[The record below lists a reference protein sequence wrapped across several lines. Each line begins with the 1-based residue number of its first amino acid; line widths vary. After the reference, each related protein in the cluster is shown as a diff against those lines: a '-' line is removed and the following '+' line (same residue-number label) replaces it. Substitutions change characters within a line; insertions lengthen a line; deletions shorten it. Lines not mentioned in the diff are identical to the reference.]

1 VNKQKVKL
9 NKWYLFLTQLLNVW
23 NGVIAFT
30 KKSWVHAL
38 MLAITFF
45 IFAAAGYFAKYGEIK
60 AELAW
65 QHQFQI
71 KQAELQKQNTERKV
85 KAIMQM
91 YNCKDFVILEAIMET
106 KYPVTLACLIAQES
120 EFNPLAV
127 SHADARG
134 LCQIMSYHFK
144 RGDDWKNPTTSI
156 RIADKLLSEYMEYFK
171 DDPDQVS
178 LALASYNA
186 GFPLVKKIG
195 RVPDIDETQHYV
207 KRINNNLQKV
217 DML

>member
-1 VNKQKVKL
+1 MKSKVKL
-9 NKWYLFLTQLLNVW
+9 NKWYLFLTKLLNFW
-23 NGVIAFT
+23 NGVLTFIRQG
-30 KKSWVHAL
+30 WVHVF
-38 MLAITFF
+38 MLVLTFF
-45 IFAAAGYFAKYGEIK
+45 IFMAVGFVFKYGEIK

-71 KQAELQKQNTERKV
+71 KQTEIQRKNTERKV

-91 YNCKDFVILEAIMET
+91 YNCRDFIILEAIMET

-127 SHADARG
+127 SEVGAKG
-134 LCQIMSYHFK
+134 ICQIMDYHFK
-144 RGDDWKNPTTSI
+144 RGDNWRDPVVSI
-156 RIADKLLSEYMEYFK
+156 QIADKLLSEYMEYFK

-217 DML
+217 NML